1 MRRSYFYLIGLWV
14 LCACSPTRRLSPGQK
29 LLQAPEVNFA
39 KNSSVVNKKALGEEL
54 ETLVRPTVNN
64 PVKLWV
70 FNLFKEPKK
79 QKGFRHWMKY
89 KIGEAPVLFNFSTIN
104 RNRLVLEKH
113 LQDHG
118 YLNAQVLTDT
128 VDQGKKV
135 KVKYEVRADKR
146 YRIQE
151 VHVPEGNTALD
162 QLTQAHKEES
172 FLKSG
177 EIYQAE
183 NLRKER
189 ERLTSIAIQNG
200 YYGISQNDVYFY
212 VDTLEQIDS
221 LDLYVRWKPNTSDV
235 DLKKY
240 RYGHTKVYPTY
251 SLTDTSSRLADTIE
265 FQDLKIIEDFYFVK
279 ENLLRRS
286 IRGQTGDLYDGSM
299 ESGGLKYL
307 QDLDIFKFI
316 NVRTDARQ
324 ENGIDY
330 LDRSFYLTPAQVR
343 DVRFDFETNTRSGSY
358 LGALT
363 AVTYTNKN
371 QFGGAERFDIN
382 FSVGAETQLG
392 TNGRFLNTLE
402 ITTGAS
408 LSIPRLLLPL
418 SSKYILRD
426 HVSRTHFSLSNTY
439 QIRTGFF
446 TSNRLS
452 AEMTYDWRSNRRM
465 QHLWTPLS
473 ITRNNTLFGDNPDFI
488 DELDENPRLRNLLRG
503 VLILGGQYRF
513 IYSSQEI
520 GKKLPYLYFNGTIEL
535 AGNLTNLAAN
545 TIGGDTRPHR
555 IFGTPFSQY
564 LKLQADTRY
573 YLQNADHSWAFRFI
587 GGLVVPYGNSDF
599 VPYSKQFFIGGSTS
613 LRAFRLRQL
622 GPGAYVNPSP
632 QDVNFFDQTG
642 EIKLEFTTEYRFD
655 LYSYLKGAVFV
666 DAGNIWLLNETIN
679 DSGEGAFKID
689 SFYKEI
695 AVGSGLGLRVDF
707 NYFVIRLDAAFPLRK
722 PFLNEGLKWTLDRLD
737 FLSQNW
743 REENLVWHLAIGYPF

>member
-1 MRRSYFYLIGLWV
+1 MRGSYFYLLGLWV
-14 LCACSPTRRLSPGQK
+14 LCACSPTRRLSPGQQ
-29 LLQAPEVNFA
+29 LLQAPEVHYAENTA
-39 KNSSVVNKKALGEEL
+39 IVNKKAFGDEL
-54 ETLVRPTVNN
+54 EALVRPITNN

-70 FNLFKEPKK
+70 YNLFKEPKK
-79 QKGFRHWMKY
+79 QKGFRHWLKY
-89 KIGEAPVLFNFSTIN
+89 KIGEAPVLFNSASLN

-118 YLNAQVLTDT
+118 YLNAQVRTDT

-135 KVKYEVRADKR
+135 KVLYEVKADKR

-151 VHVPEGNTALD
+151 VYVPEGNTPLD
-162 QLTQAHKEES
+162 QLTQAHKEGS

-177 EIYQAE
+177 EIYRAE

-189 ERLTSIAIQNG
+189 ERLTTIATQNG

-212 VDTLEQIDS
+212 VDTLGQVDS
-221 LDLYVRWKPNTSDV
+221 LDLYVRWKPNTSAT
-235 DLKKY
+235 DLQKY
-240 RYGHTKVYPTY
+240 RYGQTNIYPTY
-251 SLTDTSSRLADTIE
+251 SLTDTSSQLSDTIE
-265 FQDLKIIEDFYFVK
+265 FQDLKIIENFYFVK
-279 ENLLRRS
+279 EALLRRS
-286 IRGQTGDLYDGSM
+286 IRGQTGDLYNGSM
-299 ESGGLKYL
+299 ENSGLKYL

-316 NVRTDARQ
+316 NVRTDTRQ
-324 ENGIDY
+324 ENGINY
-330 LDRSFYLTPAQVR
+330 LDRSFYLTPTQVR
-343 DVRFDFETNTRSGSY
+343 DIRFDFETNTRSGSY

-382 FSVGAETQLG
+382 LSVGAETQLG

-408 LSIPRLLLPL
+408 LSIPKLLLPL
-418 SSKYILRD
+418 HSKYIFKD
-426 HVSRTHFSLSNTY
+426 YVSRTRFSLSNTY

-465 QHLWTPLS
+465 QHFWTPLS
-473 ITRNNTLFGDNPDFI
+473 ITRNNTLFGDNLEFL
-488 DELDENPRLRNLLRG
+488 DELEENPRLRNLLRG

-513 IYSSQEI
+513 IYSTQEI
-520 GKKLPYLYFNGTIEL
+520 GKKLPYLYLTGAVEL
-535 AGNLTNLAAN
+535 AGNLTNLLAN
-545 TIGGDTRPHR
+545 TIGGDSRPHR
-555 IFGTPFSQY
+555 IFGTPYSQY
-564 LKLQADTRY
+564 LKLEADSRY
-573 YLQNADHSWAFRFI
+573 YLQRTDHTWAFRFT
-587 GGLVVPYGNSDF
+587 GGLVIPYGNSDF
-599 VPYSKQFFIGGSTS
+599 VPYSEQFFIGGSTS

-622 GPGAYVNPSP
+622 GPGAYVNPAA

-642 EIKLEFTTEYRFD
+642 EIKLEFSTEYRFD

-666 DAGNIWLLNETIN
+666 DAGNIWLLNENIN

-689 SFYKEI
+689 SFYREI
-695 AVGSGLGLRVDF
+695 AVGSGVGLRVDF

-722 PFLNEGLKWTLDRLD
+722 PFLNEGLKWTINQLD